1 MCFFFKQEP
10 RFSQC
15 NRICNSIR
23 INKRKKEGR
32 WHDAQRYDYF
42 LRTFDRF
49 PVSCREKLSPVLADI
64 MRAIEDEKV
73 QRQFQQISISNA
85 SSQDLQMSELER

>member
-32 WHDAQRYDYF
+32 WNDAQRYDYF

-49 PVSCREKLSPVLADI
+49 PVSCREKLSPVLAEI
-64 MRAIEDEKV
+64 MRTIEDEKV